1 MTARLTETPVSLK
14 AADTPA
20 WQLWVHLA
28 QLAQHLQPT
37 DWVLVGGQMVA
48 LHCHI
53 AGSTPGR
60 ATTDIDI
67 VANVLV
73 NPNALFACRDAAAAL
88 NLTAQPSANNRRQHR
103 FRNNNLVLD
112 VMVPDHMP
120 KHLLMRLAGR
130 DPVPIEGGY
139 RALQRAAQC
148 AISTEGGEAIVPVP
162 DLQGALVLK
171 ARAYI
176 ADSRDRGRHQ
186 FDLAQLC
193 AAIHDPMTLAAGLDS
208 KELRALRRVEMPLTL
223 NQDPWLR
230 IDTALRA
237 DALEAWQTLA
247 AGSVGR
253 PPPS

>member
-1 MTARLTETPVSLK
+1 MSERLTQTPVLLK
-14 AADTPA
+14 TGDTPA
-20 WQLWVHLA
+20 WQLWAHLA
-28 QLAQHLQPT
+28 QLAQHLQPN

-53 AGSTPGR
+53 AGNTPGR

-73 NPNALFACRDAAAAL
+73 NPDALFACRDAAAAL

-103 FRNNNLVLD
+103 FRNDSLVLD
-112 VMVPDHMP
+112 VMVPDHLP
-120 KHLLMRLAGR
+120 KHLLLRLAGR

-139 RALQRAAQC
+139 RALQRDAHC
-148 AISTEGGEAIVPVP
+148 VISTEAGDAIVPVP

-171 ARAYI
+171 ARAYV

-193 AAIHDPMTLAAGLDS
+193 AAVDDPMTLA
-208 KELRALRRVEMPLTL
+208 
-223 NQDPWLR
+223 
-230 IDTALRA
+230 
-237 DALEAWQTLA
+237 
-247 AGSVGR
+247 GSTG
-253 PPPS
+253 

>member
-1 MTARLTETPVSLK
+1 MTERLTQTPVPLK
-14 AADTPA
+14 TGNTTA
-20 WQLWVHLA
+20 WQLWAHLA
-28 QLAQHLQPT
+28 QLAQHLQPN

-53 AGSTPGR
+53 AGNTPGR

-73 NPNALFACRDAAAAL
+73 NPDALFACRDAAAAL

-103 FRNNNLVLD
+103 FRNDSLVLD
-112 VMVPDHMP
+112 VMVPDHLP
-120 KHLLMRLAGR
+120 KHLLLRLAGR

-139 RALQRAAQC
+139 RALQRAAHC
-148 AISTEGGEAIVPVP
+148 VISTEAGDAIVPVP
-162 DLQGALVLK
+162 DLQGAIVLK
-171 ARAYI
+171 ARAYV

-193 AAIHDPMTLAAGLDS
+193 AAVDDPMTLAAALDS
-208 KELRALRRVEMPLTL
+208 KELRALRRVGMPLSVT
-223 NQDPWLR
+223 QDPWLR
-230 IDTALRA
+230 IDAARRA

-247 AGSVGR
+247 AGRTG
-253 PPPS
+253 

>member
-1 MTARLTETPVSLK
+1 MSERLTQTPVLLK
-14 AADTPA
+14 TGDTPA
-20 WQLWVHLA
+20 WQLWAHLA
-28 QLAQHLQPT
+28 QLAQHLQPN

-53 AGSTPGR
+53 AGNTPGR

-73 NPNALFACRDAAAAL
+73 NPDALFACRDAAAAL
-88 NLTAQPSANNRRQHR
+88 NLTAQPSPNNRRQHR
-103 FRNNNLVLD
+103 FRNDSLVLD
-112 VMVPDHMP
+112 VMVPDHLP
-120 KHLLMRLAGR
+120 KHLLLRLAGR

-139 RALQRAAQC
+139 RALQRAAHC
-148 AISTEGGEAIVPVP
+148 VISTEAGEAIVPVP

-171 ARAYI
+171 ARAYV

-193 AAIHDPMTLAAGLDS
+193 AAVDDPMTLAAALDS
-208 KELRALRRVEMPLTL
+208 KELRALRRVGMPLSVT
-223 NQDPWLR
+223 QDPWLR
-230 IDTALRA
+230 VDAALRA

-247 AGSVGR
+247 GGAG
-253 PPPS
+253 